1 MIEMAKRKKHKPVP
15 PNVPKAGYKPGKRY
29 GNGGKKK

>member
-1 MIEMAKRKKHKPVP
+1 MASRKKAPRRPKPP
-15 PNVPKAGYKPGKRY
+15 FISKAGYKHGTRY